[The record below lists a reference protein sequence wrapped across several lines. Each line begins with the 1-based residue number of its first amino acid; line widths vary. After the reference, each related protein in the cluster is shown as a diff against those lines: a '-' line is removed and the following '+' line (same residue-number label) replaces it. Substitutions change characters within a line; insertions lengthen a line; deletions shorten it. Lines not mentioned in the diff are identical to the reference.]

1 MYLWAELTRKSKPR
15 IITVMDDMLYDE
27 LYDRIDR
34 AITQINALKSKVAQR
49 DLVKMVRAID
59 SKMTAVDQEKVEC
72 RRLHKETPKYREL
85 KQQVYE
91 LVDNLEKYITFA
103 ALIG

>member
-1 MYLWAELTRKSKPR
+1 
-15 IITVMDDMLYDE
+15 MDDILYDE
-27 LYDRIDR
+27 LFDRLER
-34 AITQINALKSKVAQR
+34 AIQQINAVKSKVAKR
-49 DLVKMVRAID
+49 DLIKMVRGID

-72 RRLHKETPKYREL
+72 RRLHKETLKYQEL

-91 LVDNLEKYITFA
+91 LIDNLEKHITFA

>member
-1 MYLWAELTRKSKPR
+1 MYLWVRLTSKSKPV
-15 IITVMDDMLYDE
+15 IITVMDDMLYNDLFE
-27 LYDRIDR
+27 RLDR
-34 AITQINALKSKVAQR
+34 AITQINAVKSKVAKR
-49 DLVKMVRAID
+49 DLIKMVRAID
-59 SKMTAVDQEKVEC
+59 SKMTSVDQEKVEC

-91 LVDNLEKYITFA
+91 LVDNLEKHIVFA

>member
-1 MYLWAELTRKSKPR
+1 
-15 IITVMDDMLYDE
+15 MDDMLYNE
-27 LYDRIDR
+27 LFERLDV
-34 AITQINALKSKVAQR
+34 AIQQINAVKSKVAKR

-59 SKMTAVDQEKVEC
+59 GKMTAVDQEKVEC

-85 KQQVYE
+85 QQQVCE
-91 LVDNLEKYITFA
+91 LLDNLEKHITFA